1 MIRKN
6 GIARSLAVGGTVLAL
21 CAVLPGS
28 RLSHAAPAAVPPSGT
43 FVTVLGQEPPT
54 LDPAKSSAAV
64 TAQLLRYIGDPLLY
78 LDLRNKKYV
87 PGLATK
93 WSITHK
99 GLQYDFVI
107 RKDVQFQDGT
117 ALTAAA
123 IVSTYKRDLS
133 PEIKSP
139 VAAGDLG
146 QVKQIKATSKY
157 TFRIVLKQPNPFLLY
172 NLTTGWLVPLSPKAI
187 AKEGDNF
194 GRDPISTGPFKLQTW
209 QTGSQIILVRNPKY
223 HWGPS
228 FLKNKGPAYI
238 KTIVFREIKDDATQT
253 AAFQAGE
260 VDSLALPVTAIQQF
274 ASAGKYKI
282 FKYPRQGVGLFL
294 EFNVTKAPF
303 DDIRVRQAL
312 NYAIN
317 KKPVLQIG
325 LQGYGIEACGT
336 LSPTIPG
343 YWKGMCHY
351 KYKYDPKKALQLLKQ
366 AGYTNHGGQLE
377 KNGQPLTFT
386 VITLAIDSWKRS
398 ATVLQQQLKDL
409 GITMNIQTY
418 DFGTELKNAQ
428 SGASQSDFLGY
439 TYATSHIFY
448 IWFDSSQIGTGLA
461 NSHFNSPKLD
471 RLIAENDHTTNT
483 KKRYAIDQK
492 IQKFIADEALWV
504 PLWTNNN
511 YVAFQPR
518 VHGEVLDKV
527 GNLYLQDA
535 KVSG

>member
-1 MIRKN
+1 MARGI
-6 GIARSLAVGGTVLAL
+6 GIARWLAIVGTVLAL
-21 CAVLPGS
+21 GLVLPGS
-28 RLSHAAPAAVPPSGT
+28 RLSRAAPAAVPPAGT
-43 FVTVLGQEPPT
+43 YVTVIAQEPPT
-54 LDPAKSSAAV
+54 LDPAKSSAAL
-64 TAQLLRYIGDPLLY
+64 TAALLRYIGDPLLN
-78 LDLRNKKYV
+78 LDLKDRKYL

-93 WSITHK
+93 WSVTRK
-99 GLQYDFVI
+99 GLQYDFTI
-107 RKDVQFQDGT
+107 RKGVKFQDGT
-117 ALTAAA
+117 SLTPAA

-133 PEIKSP
+133 PDIKSP

-146 QVKQIKATSKY
+146 QVKQVKTTGAYS
-157 TFRIVLKQPNPFLLY
+157 FRIVLKQPNPFLLY
-172 NLTTGWLVPLSPKAI
+172 NMTTGWLVPLSPKAI

-209 QTGSQIILVRNPKY
+209 QTGSQITLVRNPKY

-228 FLKNKGPAYI
+228 FMKNKGPAYI
-238 KTIVFREIKDDATQT
+238 RTIVFREIKDDATQT
-253 AAFQAGE
+253 AAFQSGE

-274 ASAGKYKI
+274 ESAGTSKI
-282 FKYPRQGVGLFL
+282 LKYPRQGVGLFM

-303 DDIRVRQAL
+303 DDIRVRQAM

-325 LQGYGIEACGT
+325 IQGYGIEACGT

-343 YWKGMCHY
+343 YWKNVCHY
-351 KYKYDPKKALQLLKQ
+351 KYKYDPKKALQLLKA

-377 KNGQPLTFT
+377 KNGQPLSFT
-386 VITLAIDSWKRS
+386 VITSAIDSWKRS

-418 DFGTELKNAQ
+418 DFGTELKNA
-428 SGASQSDFLGY
+428 SAGTSQADFLGY

-448 IWFDSSQIGTGLA
+448 IWFHSSQIGTGLA

-471 RLIAENDHTTNT
+471 KLIEENDRTTST
-483 KKRYAIDQK
+483 KKRYAIDQQ
-492 IQKFIADEALWV
+492 IQKFIADQALWV
-504 PLWTNNN
+504 PLWTNNT

-518 VHGEVLDKV
+518 VRGEVLDKV
-527 GNLYLQDA
+527 GNTYLQDA